1 LSREGPGEPG
11 PSFLAA
17 DLLDVIVEPTDTGR
31 RLERRPLLSASKV
44 SHEVPAGLEEE
55 ARAFVDVLRES
66 QGLDVADASLI
77 APEARGI
84 GVDVVLPAVLLVSST
99 ALTTVTKGWVDEYLW
114 PELNRR
120 IEKPSERFVKWLLDT
135 VLPQDS
141 P

>member
-1 LSREGPGEPG
+1 
-11 PSFLAA
+11 
-17 DLLDVIVEPTDTGR
+17 
-31 RLERRPLLSASKV
+31 LSASKV
-44 SHEVPAGLEEE
+44 SHDVPAGLEEE

-66 QGLDVADASLI
+66 EGADADDAALL

-84 GVDVVLPAVLLVSST
+84 GVDVVLPAVLIVSST
-99 ALTTVTKGWVDEYLW
+99 ALTTVTKEWIEKYLW

-135 VLPQDS
+135 VLPQGG